1 MRVLYIELNRCP
13 SDYIK
18 ENLDYGIG
26 LDILRQNLSYELDKE
41 ANILIVYASAMKDLE
56 KVVSWLTHP
65 RNYVSASKLEGANQ
79 RVPEWDWELRFHY
92 KKG

>member
-13 SDYIK
+13 ADYIQ
-18 ENLDYGIG
+18 ENIDYGIG

-41 ANILIVYASAMKDLE
+41 ANILIVYASSQKDLE
-56 KVVSWLTHP
+56 KTVSWLMHP
-65 RNYVSASKLEGANQ
+65 KNYVKNLEGINQ

-92 KKG
+92 KKKE